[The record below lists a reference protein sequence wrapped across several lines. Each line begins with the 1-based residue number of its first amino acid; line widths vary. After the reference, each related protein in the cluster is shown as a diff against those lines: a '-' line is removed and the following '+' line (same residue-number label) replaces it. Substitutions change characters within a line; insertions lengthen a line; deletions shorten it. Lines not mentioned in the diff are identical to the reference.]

1 MWTCDSPFSNLIFH
15 SPPLSYDP
23 NFQIGGLQMDNYITH
38 PLQIGQKYDGYVI
51 LTWKIY
57 WGMMVFPV
65 FCKEV
70 SVEVLRLGLS
80 PKSCSHFPTISYSF

>member
-1 MWTCDSPFSNLIFH
+1 
-15 SPPLSYDP
+15 
-23 NFQIGGLQMDNYITH
+23 MDNYITH

-51 LTWKIY
+51 LTWKVY

-65 FCKEV
+65 FCKKEV

-80 PKSCSHFPTISYSF
+80 PKSCSHFATISYSF